1 MPGWNQRKM
10 KDVIEE
16 MRRVEEVMRRER
28 RSEEVRRVEEP
39 RRRRQS
45 VEMVGER
52 NQDMFSPTP
61 QQPRR
66 KKRVEAVK
74 EEGSQDMFAPTQERL
89 SPATTPVEVAQGRQ
103 EVEDM
108 EEKEQVDLDAR
119 RDLPDSEEIDDL
131 TNLDISVSV
140 FLRDNNRSRFGAD
153 EDDDEEERRW

>member
-61 QQPRR
+61 HTDGLSGRQPRAM
-66 KKRVEAVK
+66 VH
-74 EEGSQDMFAPTQERL
+74 L
-89 SPATTPVEVAQGRQ
+89 QGRG
-103 EVEDM
+103 
-108 EEKEQVDLDAR
+108 R
-119 RDLPDSEEIDDL
+119 
-131 TNLDISVSV
+131 
-140 FLRDNNRSRFGAD
+140 
-153 EDDDEEERRW
+153 